1 MRILFLRSEAPR
13 FWNKK
18 PVAWCQKKEYN
29 RAKDRPKGKTDCK
42 GMERVIVVTLTE
54 AAKEL
59 NIDLEGTLGRFSG
72 NEGLYLRFLRRLPQD
87 KTFEQLAQ
95 GVEQGDAQIMEQA
108 AHTLKGVAANL
119 GLEDLRQASDG
130 VVQAVRAGQTGEAC
144 GQFERVRQAFQRAC
158 DVLGGL
164 E

>member
-1 MRILFLRSEAPR
+1 
-13 FWNKK
+13 
-18 PVAWCQKKEYN
+18 
-29 RAKDRPKGKTDCK
+29 
-42 GMERVIVVTLTE
+42 MERVIVVTLTE

-59 NIDLEGTLGRFSG
+59 NIDLECTLGRFSG

-130 VVQAVRAGQTGEAC
+130 VVQAVRAGQAGEAC